1 MQKVQ
6 LYLVTNRIRVVADRT
21 GSYLEYKQVYQ
32 KKIKLYKGA
41 TNTIEFDMRNSE
53 QRRIDING
61 KTLLVSFYDSEHQML
76 FQGRALPASNKHGIF
91 ILEVTDSET
100 EMLEPQM
107 LRASALLESQSGTQ
121 MVYSDD
127 QHGLLFEVEL
137 LDGYNDR
144 GAETEVIDTIN
155 LFNYEYDR
163 KTFVSEI
170 GIFGNKVNSDHSS
183 RPVSAITVDLQ
194 GTYSGVVTV
203 EATST
208 MSTAFGV
215 KWIKLP
221 DWDLSQESQKTYSG
235 EYRFVRFSY
244 PKYTDQNYTTLTG
257 TIDRVYIRN

>member
-21 GSYLEYKQVYQ
+21 ASYLEYKQVYQ

-76 FQGRALPASNKHGIF
+76 FQGRALPAAGKHGIF
-91 ILEVTDSET
+91 LLDVTDSET
-100 EMLEPQM
+100 ELLEPQQ
-107 LRASALLESQSGTQ
+107 LRASALLETQDGDQ

-127 QHGLLFEVEL
+127 QHGLLFEAEL

-144 GAETEVIDTIN
+144 GADTDIIDTLN

-163 KTFVSEI
+163 KSFVSEI
-170 GIFGNKVNSDHSS
+170 GIFGNRINNDHSS
-183 RPVSAITVDLQ
+183 KPVASITVEMQ
-194 GTYSGVVTV
+194 GTYTGIVTV
-203 EATST
+203 EATNT
-208 MSTAFGV
+208 MSTAFGI
-215 KWIKLP
+215 KWTKLA
-221 DWDLSQESQKTYSG
+221 DWDISQESQKTYSG
-235 EYRFVRFSY
+235 EYRFVRFIY
-244 PKYTDQNYTTLTG
+244 PKYADQNYTILTG
-257 TIDRVYIRN
+257 TIDRVLIRN